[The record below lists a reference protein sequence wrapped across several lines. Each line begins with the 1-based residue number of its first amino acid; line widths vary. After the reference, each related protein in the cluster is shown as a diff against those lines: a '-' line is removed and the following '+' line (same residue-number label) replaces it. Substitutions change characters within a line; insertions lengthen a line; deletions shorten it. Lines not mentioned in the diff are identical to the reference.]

1 MTLYR
6 FVSKLNQMY
15 STMNCSLVC
24 RLSIESYE
32 PINVKLLVI
41 KLSEDDI
48 PGPYIV
54 KRESLAGRMF
64 GEFILFKHLMEKSL
78 ANE

>member
-1 MTLYR
+1 
-6 FVSKLNQMY
+6 MY
-15 STMNCSLVC
+15 STMNCSQVC

-48 PGPYIV
+48 PGYYTV
-54 KRESLAGRMF
+54 
-64 GEFILFKHLMEKSL
+64 
-78 ANE
+78 